1 MAEKAPINFIS
12 KEDLCTYRQGFIC
25 GATKIAEWKDEQ
37 FAKEKQ
43 QFIEKACEWIQNKA
57 PLYYQFGANGQ
68 LFFNH
73 NDMINDFKKAMT
85 NEERANEIA
94 RCDCPTHYAGFSI
107 CNTDKFQG
115 KNYCAVKV
123 AALKAM
129 QWKDEQ
135 MKEALNNILIECDA
149 CFDEQTTN
157 TLESIIKHQI
167 SLL

>member
-1 MAEKAPINFIS
+1 
-12 KEDLCTYRQGFIC
+12 
-25 GATKIAEWKDEQ
+25 
-37 FAKEKQ
+37 
-43 QFIEKACEWIQNKA
+43 
-57 PLYYQFGANGQ
+57 
-68 LFFNH
+68 
-73 NDMINDFKKAMT
+73 MT

-135 MKEALNNILIECDA
+135 LKTYLKEKWESFNADAGSSLNALIKCSVIEKIYREL
-149 CFDEQTTN
+149 FNEELTTN
-157 TLESIIKHQI
+157 PYDTAKQNND
-167 SLL
+167 